1 MPWTVSNF
9 LSVGINADSPYCRGT
24 YCKCWGAYP
33 RMNFPGM
40 TSSRPCIFGEYV
52 LFSKLAKSG
61 ILKFARTKLS
71 TWFWET
77 VCSISD
83 TLAPSLV
90 WEDSSQ
96 LMAQPGAWV
105 TLAKQLMA
113 ELQQSVSLVECCPLS
128 DGSTPD
134 SWPTS
139 QHRCTGGLV
148 CHQWEWFLLSN
159 ALFILNIHTFP

>member
-1 MPWTVSNF
+1 MLTHHTVGGLTVSAEVRIPEWISQGWHHPVLASSVSTYYLVNLPSPEF
-9 LSVGINADSPYCRGT
+9 LSSQGQN
-24 YCKCWGAYP
+24 W
-33 RMNFPGM
+33 
-40 TSSRPCIFGEYV
+40 V
-52 LFSKLAKSG
+52 LGFEKP
-61 ILKFARTKLS
+61 
-71 TWFWET
+71 
-77 VCSISD
+77 CSISD

-148 CHQWEWFLLSN
+148 CHQWETFLLSN